1 MSDALDTAATHEG
14 EQPVHSRRAVLG
26 KAAVGLATVAG
37 AGSLAGPA
45 LASKANHQNWWQWGG
60 GFGARHDFDFIITQE
75 GFGVTFLTEAVRRAT
90 GTPSAQFLPVLKAA
104 NATEYDHIKALLAI
118 GARPITMNYWIP
130 DAAFGAGGA
139 GLFASIEAVETIE
152 FSMYLI
158 GVNDSTRRGD
168 ATKARLCAEAMATES
183 EHRVLARF
191 AQGALGAT
199 IGVPNNI
206 SFAPF
211 TYTTTH
217 DVKAALEALGIG
229 YGVQGATPGK
239 FYAFP
244 GDPVANGTG
253 TAEDVTTPS

>member
-1 MSDALDTAATHEG
+1 MSDD
-14 EQPVHSRRAVLG
+14 PVRTTGLSADEVMHSRRAVLG
-26 KAAVGLATVAG
+26 KAAMGLAAVTG
-37 AGSLAGPA
+37 AGVLAGPA
-45 LASKANHQNWWQWGG
+45 LASSSDHRSRWRH
-60 GFGARHDFDFIITQE
+60 GARHDFDFIVTQE
-75 GFGVTFLTEAVRRAT
+75 QFGVTFLSEAVRRAP

-104 NATEYDHIKALLAI
+104 NTTEFDHVNALLAI
-118 GARPITMNYWIP
+118 GAEPETTSYWIP

-158 GVNDSTRRGD
+158 GVDD
-168 ATKARLCAEAMATES
+168 ATHRRDEAKARLCAEAMATES

-211 TYTTTH
+211 SYQDID
-217 DVKAALEALGIG
+217 DVKDALEALGIG
-229 YGVQGATPGK
+229 YGRQGAAPGA
-239 FYAFP
+239 FYEYP

-253 TAEDVTTPS
+253 TVQDVRTPS

>member
-1 MSDALDTAATHEG
+1 MSEDLTRATTQEAEQAL
-14 EQPVHSRRAVLG
+14 HSRRAVLG
-26 KAAVGLATVAG
+26 KAAVGFAAVAG
-37 AGSLAGPA
+37 AGTLAGPA
-45 LASKANHQNWWQWGG
+45 MASSKHDSHWWPWGHHG
-60 GFGARHDFDFIITQE
+60 SRRDFDFIVTQE
-75 GFGVTFLTEAVRRAT
+75 QFGVTFLTEAVKRAP

-104 NATEYDHIKALLAI
+104 NTTEYDHVTQLLQI
-118 GARPITMNYWIP
+118 GARPQTSSYWIP
-130 DAAFGAGGA
+130 DAAFGNGGA

-158 GVNDSTRRGD
+158 GVDD
-168 ATKARLCAEAMATES
+168 ATDRSDEFKARLCAEAMATES

-211 TYTTTH
+211 SYRTID
-217 DVKAALEALGIG
+217 DVKAALQALGIG
-229 YGVQGATPGK
+229 YGVQGATPGT
-239 FYAFP
+239 FYPYP

-253 TAEDVTTPS
+253 TVQDVRSAT